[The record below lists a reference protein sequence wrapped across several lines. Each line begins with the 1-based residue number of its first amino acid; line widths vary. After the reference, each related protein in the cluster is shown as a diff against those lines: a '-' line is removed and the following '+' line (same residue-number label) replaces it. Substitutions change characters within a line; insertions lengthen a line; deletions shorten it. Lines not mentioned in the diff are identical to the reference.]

1 MIIRF
6 CNEKGSATILTL
18 LVSAV
23 MITVGIGFNW
33 LVKEHIMASQGLKAK
48 AEAMVEARSV
58 YDTLMY
64 SMLTGEIARGE
75 IVPGEGLNLLGA
87 GAIPLGLKSIQL
99 KENLYLSVRDSNGLM
114 SVVSMNINA
123 FRRLL
128 KISGAEDRTIDTII
142 DSYLDWIDRD
152 DLFRIKGA
160 ESAYYRAEGRPYKP
174 GNMPVQYIEELSF
187 IKGMPTDV
195 LKKMETHLTMLPS
208 TGFNPNT
215 ADDEVLTAYLDLS
228 SETLAALKAYMA
240 DRPVTSDPELFSI
253 TGRMSGGGE
262 GVHFLPSRFFDIT
275 IKAGSPRTVY
285 KLTVGID
292 MRPKPNEP
300 YRVIYWREG

>member
-6 CNEKGSATILTL
+6 HNEKGSATILTL

-33 LVKEHIMASQGLKAK
+33 LVKEHIMASQGLRAK

-64 SMLTGEIARGE
+64 SMLTGEISRGE
-75 IVPGEGLNLLGA
+75 IVPGEGVKLLGA
-87 GAIPLGLKSIQL
+87 GAIPLGLKTVQL

-114 SVVSMNINA
+114 SVVSMNIDA

-152 DLFRIKGA
+152 DLSRINGA

-187 IKGMPTDV
+187 IKGLPPEV
-195 LKKMETHLTMLPS
+195 LKKMEPHLTMLPS

-228 SETLAALKAYMA
+228 SEALAALKAYMA

-262 GVHFLPSRFFDIT
+262 GVHFLPSRFFDIA

-285 KLTVGID
+285 TLTVGID